1 MRFSRSPA
9 WVVRDLGRADYA
21 EVNALQER
29 LVAAIAAGD
38 EPDHLLLAEF
48 DPVITIGRGGGSPSQ
63 YAHLGIP
70 VHDIGRGG
78 KATFHGP
85 GQIVAYP
92 LLRLAGD
99 ARDLHAYLHA
109 LEAALIATM
118 SDFGLAGGRDPRNT
132 GCWVNGRKLASIGV
146 AVRKW
151 VSWHG
156 LALNVSTDLEW
167 FRRFDPCGLDPDVM
181 TTMAAE
187 LAALGQPPPAA
198 AAVKAA
204 LIARLDGAL
213 RPVSHLHS

>member
-38 EPDHLLLAEF
+38 EPDQLLFAEF
-48 DPVITIGRGGGSPSQ
+48 DPVITIGRGGGAPAQ

-70 VHDIGRGG
+70 VHEISRGG

-92 LLRLAGD
+92 LLRLEGE

-109 LEAALIATM
+109 LEEALIATM
-118 SDFGLAGGRDPRNT
+118 KDFGLAGGRDPRNT
-132 GCWVNGRKLASIGV
+132 GCWINGRKVASIGV
-146 AVRKW
+146 TVRKW

-187 LAALGQPPPAA
+187 LALAGLPTPNLQ
-198 AAVKAA
+198 AVKCNLGSQLEKA
-204 LIARLDGAL
+204 LQ
-213 RPVSHLHS
+213 